1 MFSFFQKKKPSIDIL
16 YFKSN
21 EAAFEHACKFMDCSI
36 KVDGC
41 LPALVHEV
49 HKVDDRTRMILKLP
63 NAEGGQFVASSLL
76 NNQLTIEGGDL
87 VIYQLAERTPN
98 APDILSMIGFVVA
111 KLKPQLDMEKGWVV
125 DQ

>member
-1 MFSFFQKKKPSIDIL
+1 MFSFFKKKKPSIDIL

-36 KVDGC
+36 KVDGY

-49 HKVDDRTRMILKLP
+49 NKGDDRTIMILKLP
-63 NAEGGQFVASSLL
+63 NAEGGQYVASSLL
-76 NNQLTIEGGDL
+76 NNQLTIEVGDL
-87 VIYQLAERTPN
+87 VAYQLAERLPN
-98 APDILSMIGFVVA
+98 APDVLSMIGFVIA
-111 KLKPQLDMEKGWVV
+111 KLKPQLDIEKGWVV